1 MPELGSQYSS
11 VGIQVVLW
19 HHLAYRNSL
28 AAMAQGLKPLK
39 SRSGV
44 FPPPMDMSSLQEHV

>member
-11 VGIQVVLW
+11 VGILVVLW

-28 AAMAQGLKPLK
+28 AALAQDLKPQK

-44 FPPPMDMSSLQEHV
+44 FPPPMDTSSLQEHL

>member
-1 MPELGSQYSS
+1 MPELGSQHCF

-28 AAMAQGLKPLK
+28 AALAQGLKPHK

-44 FPPPMDMSSLQEHV
+44 LWPSMDRFSLQEHL